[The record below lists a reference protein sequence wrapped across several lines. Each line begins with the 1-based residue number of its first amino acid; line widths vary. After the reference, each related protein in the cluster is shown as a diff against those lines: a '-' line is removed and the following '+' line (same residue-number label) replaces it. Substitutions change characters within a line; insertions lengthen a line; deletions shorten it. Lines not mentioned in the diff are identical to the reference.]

1 MPLDSRGALAFS
13 ADEVSVLR
21 RALALA
27 LRPGPAPARP
37 GPERAG
43 ERRELERLAEDM
55 AEAVRESDRLRT
67 FLHADLARY
76 RAALPGSSAGYLD
89 RLREAADAGRPPG
102 EEDLAA
108 LRSLCADPSVSPAD
122 AARGR
127 ALLGRGGSPA
137 RTGRPTARTT
147 ASEAAARHRPPAAT
161 PHRPPA
167 PAQARL
173 AAVPG
178 PARRA
183 ARRLLAVPALP
194 GPSAPALPAPLPL
207 PAPPALPASPALPVV
222 PGSRAATAAEPAK
235 RPRPRRDTGPEEKP
249 PAGRPEPERPAGP
262 ESEPPARPVP
272 TPAEVFPPRR
282 RPAPAPP
289 QRPEEGR
296 AAG

>member
-55 AEAVRESDRLRT
+55 AEAVRESDRLRA

-127 ALLGRGGSPA
+127 ALLRRGGAPA
-137 RTGRPTARTT
+137 RAARPTARAAARAT
-147 ASEAAARHRPPAAT
+147 APEAAARHRPPAAG

-183 ARRLLAVPALP
+183 ALRLLAVPALP
-194 GPSAPALPAPLPL
+194 APSAPALPAPLPL
-207 PAPPALPASPALPVV
+207 PVLPLPAV

-235 RPRPRRDTGPEEKP
+235 RPRPRRDPGPAEK

>member
-27 LRPGPAPARP
+27 LRPGPASAHSG

-43 ERRELERLAEDM
+43 ERRDLERLAGDV
-55 AEAVRESDRLRT
+55 AEAVRESARLRA
-67 FLHADLARY
+67 FLQADLARY
-76 RAALPGSSAGYLD
+76 RAALPGSSTGYLD
-89 RLREAADAGRPPG
+89 RLREAAGTGRPPG

-108 LRSLCADPSVSPAD
+108 LRSLCADPAVSPAD
-122 AARGR
+122 AARAR
-127 ALLGRGGSPA
+127 ALLRNGERRGVTGHAVRPA
-137 RTGRPTARTT
+137 VGEPAP
-147 ASEAAARHRPPAAT
+147 HRPPAA
-161 PHRPPA
+161 PRPRPA
-167 PAQARL
+167 ARPTTRL

-178 PARRA
+178 PV
-183 ARRLLAVPALP
+183 RRLLAVPALP
-194 GPSAPALPAPLPL
+194 VPSAP
-207 PAPPALPASPALPVV
+207 SVLPVL
-222 PGSRAATAAEPAK
+222 PGSRTATAAEPAK
-235 RPRPRRDTGPEEKP
+235 RSRPRRDTDPAEKP
-249 PAGRPEPERPAGP
+249 PAGRPDPERPAGP

-282 RPAPAPP
+282 PPAPAPP

>member
-1 MPLDSRGALAFS
+1 MPMPLDSRGALAFS

-55 AEAVRESDRLRT
+55 AEAVRESGRLRA

-127 ALLGRGGSPA
+127 ALLRRGGTPA
-137 RTGRPTARTT
+137 RTPRPTARPAARAT
-147 ASEAAARHRPPAAT
+147 APEAAARHRPPATT
-161 PHRPPA
+161 PRRPPA
-167 PAQARL
+167 SAQARL

-194 GPSAPALPAPLPL
+194 APSAPALPAPLRL
-207 PAPPALPASPALPVV
+207 PAVPAV
-222 PGSRAATAAEPAK
+222 PGCRAATAAEPAK
-235 RPRPRRDTGPEEKP
+235 RPRPRRDTGPAEKP